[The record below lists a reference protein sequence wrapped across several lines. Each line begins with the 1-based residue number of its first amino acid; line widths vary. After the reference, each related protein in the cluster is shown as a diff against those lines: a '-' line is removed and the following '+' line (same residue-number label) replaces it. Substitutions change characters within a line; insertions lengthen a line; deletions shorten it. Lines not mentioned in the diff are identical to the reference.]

1 MWRGEEKVEEGRRK
15 GCGGAVTLQTKALQC
30 RREEELE
37 SKEGQRKKGNESSL
51 SLSAGIYPHVAYCSA
66 FNTVSLLEPW
76 ERGTKDYFRDY
87 RTHHESSGGY
97 TNVEP
102 TRILALGGPWRGGQ
116 LRCNLER
123 EMNETHPSPIRICTA
138 MKSYFH
144 KFMDAKS

>member
-1 MWRGEEKVEEGRRK
+1 M
-15 GCGGAVTLQTKALQC
+15 TLQTKALQC

-97 TNVEP
+97 TNWN
-102 TRILALGGPWRGGQ
+102 LGGPWPWADPGVVVNCVAIWKGR
-116 LRCNLER
+116 
-123 EMNETHPSPIRICTA
+123 
-138 MKSYFH
+138 
-144 KFMDAKS
+144 